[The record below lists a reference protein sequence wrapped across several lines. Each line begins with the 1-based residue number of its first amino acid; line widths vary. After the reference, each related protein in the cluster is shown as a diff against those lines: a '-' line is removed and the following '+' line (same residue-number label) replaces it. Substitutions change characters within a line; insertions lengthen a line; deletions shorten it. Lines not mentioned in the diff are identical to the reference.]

1 MGGLCFHL
9 DHLKIPSQFILI
21 LLTEKQYDTKKSRGT
36 TALYMVSKLVNLKKQ
51 GNLCETK
58 SLQAIFCVV
67 RVNSVM
73 VGHDLHK

>member
-1 MGGLCFHL
+1 M
-9 DHLKIPSQFILI
+9 IL
-21 LLTEKQYDTKKSRGT
+21 KKSQGT